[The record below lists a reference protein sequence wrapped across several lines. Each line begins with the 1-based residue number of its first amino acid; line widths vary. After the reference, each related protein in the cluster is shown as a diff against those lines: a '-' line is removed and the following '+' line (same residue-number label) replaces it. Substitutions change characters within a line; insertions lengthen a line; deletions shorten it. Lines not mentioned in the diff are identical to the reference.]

1 MDAPG
6 TIAAIGWEVLDR
18 FRFGGGFAIS
28 PHGVGIA
35 LGYLAGASV
44 FLFESRRRGYPEAAA
59 SSIVFW
65 ALVGTVV
72 GSRLGYV
79 FTHLSEF
86 RSVED
91 VLAVYRGG
99 LSQLGGVVGA
109 IMVSYVVVRRWKLPF
124 LAGLDSVAVSIPL
137 GVVIGRIGD
146 LIIGDHLGKPTS
158 WLLAFR
164 YEDGTLSGYD
174 CAQRVCRGAFLGGRF
189 VQQITPQGATL
200 QGPGG
205 EVLAQGIGVHQTA
218 LYDLLLTT
226 VLVLLLVWMSRSP
239 RRTGVLFFTYVAWY
253 GVGRII
259 TDFLRVENR
268 FLGLTGS
275 QWTSI
280 AAVTLALL
288 TLAWFALRPERP
300 GPGPPQ
306 PVAGRAEAP
315 AG

>member
-1 MDAPG
+1 VGIPEE
-6 TIAAIGWEVLDR
+6 TIYSLVTRAAIGSMIGARLAYVLNHPGE
-18 FRFGGGFAIS
+18 FANPLEIFAVWKGGIS
-28 PHGVGIA
+28 LLGGITGA
-35 LGYLAGASV
+35 VLAGVPKMRAEGLSFWKTMDLAV
-44 FLFESRRRGYPEAAA
+44 PCVTMGI
-59 SSIVFW
+59 IV
-65 ALVGTVV
+65 G
-72 GSRLGYV
+72 RLG
-79 FTHLSEF
+79 
-86 RSVED
+86 
-91 VLAVYRGG
+91 
-99 LSQLGGVVGA
+99 
-109 IMVSYVVVRRWKLPF
+109 
-124 LAGLDSVAVSIPL
+124 
-137 GVVIGRIGD
+137 D
-146 LIIGDHLGKPTS
+146 LVIGDHLGKPTS